1 MSEPILVDIP
11 LLNPNEPEAQLADLQ
26 VANGQKVSKGD
37 LLCTLETTKA
47 TFELAAKQAGY
58 VVGLRANVGDM
69 LRAGERLCWLAD
81 DKDWK
86 VPDEPKQSSAK
97 PEQKLPKGLR
107 ISDPAL
113 ALARKAGIG
122 LSKLPKGPLV
132 TASVVRQYLKSEPS
146 PGFKVP
152 DETFDSRALII
163 YGGGGHGKSLIDLI
177 RALGNYDLKGVI
189 DDGLPQGAQIM
200 GVSVLGGSEKLT
212 ELRQNGIRLAA
223 NAVGGIGDI
232 MSRVRVFERIL
243 EVGFDCPTLIH
254 PTAYIEPSACLSTG
268 AQIFPHAYVG
278 SDAVI
283 EFGAIINT
291 GAVVSHDCRIGS
303 YANLAP
309 GSILAGNVTVGERV
323 LIGMGVTVNLNV
335 TIGAGS
341 RVGNGAV
348 VKRDIPPGKIIRA
361 GSVWPAT
368 SANPEA

>member
-177 RALGNYDLKGVI
+177 RALGNYDLKGV
-189 DDGLPQGAQIM
+189 
-200 GVSVLGGSEKLT
+200 
-212 ELRQNGIRLAA
+212 RLAA

-348 VKRDIPPGKIIRA
+348 VKRDIPPGKIIHA